1 MRLYDLCLAW
11 NWEHDADFVRILD
24 SACAARGRTLLD
36 VSARNLRELLPLL
49 SERSAGF
56 RLFLDRASEADSS
69 YLPLVDAAKLLGAR
83 RLNPRELADRAYDK
97 AAMHA
102 AFLAG
107 GIPVPQT
114 AILPPLS
121 AQPDLPPID
130 LSPFNGRFAVK
141 PALGGGGEGVV
152 VEISTLEQVQ
162 SARREF
168 PDQQYLLQEHVTP
181 KIVDGL
187 PAWFRVIYCL
197 GEVFVNFWDTTTHV
211 YTPVRV
217 GAVGA
222 TLGDCPAEGG
232 AVGGQV
238 GAVLGD
244 CPAEGDVVGGQVGA
258 VLGDCPA
265 EGDVVGGQAG
275 AVLGDCPAEGGLRGI
290 ARQIASICRLDL
302 FSTEIAWTEDDRLL
316 VVDYV
321 NDPIDLRL
329 QSRAADGVP
338 DFIVERIAARIA
350 DELTAKADGV

>member
-56 RLFLDRASEADSS
+56 RLFLDRASEADFS

-83 RLNPRELADRAYDK
+83 RLNSRELADRAYDK

-102 AFLAG
+102 AFLAD

-114 AILPPLS
+114 VILPPFS

-152 VEISTLEQVQ
+152 VEISTPEQIQ
-162 SARREF
+162 SARRGF

-217 GAVGA
+217 
-222 TLGDCPAEGG
+222 
-232 AVGGQV
+232 
-238 GAVLGD
+238 
-244 CPAEGDVVGGQVGA
+244 
-258 VLGDCPA
+258 
-265 EGDVVGGQAG
+265 G

-338 DFIVERIAARIA
+338 DFIVERIAARIV

>member
-56 RLFLDRASEADSS
+56 RLFLDRASESDSS

-152 VEISTLEQVQ
+152 VEISTPEQIQ
-162 SARREF
+162 SARRGF

-211 YTPVRV
+211 YTPVHV
-217 GAVGA
+217 GAV
-222 TLGDCPAEGG
+222 
-232 AVGGQV
+232 
-238 GAVLGD
+238 
-244 CPAEGDVVGGQVGA
+244 
-258 VLGDCPA
+258 
-265 EGDVVGGQAG
+265 G

-338 DFIVERIAARIA
+338 DFIVERIAARIV

>member
-56 RLFLDRASEADSS
+56 RLFLDRASESDSS

-152 VEISTLEQVQ
+152 VEISTPEQIQ
-162 SARREF
+162 SARRGF

-222 TLGDCPAEGG
+222 
-232 AVGGQV
+232 V
-238 GAVLGD
+238 GA
-244 CPAEGDVVGGQVGA
+244 
-258 VLGDCPA
+258 
-265 EGDVVGGQAG
+265 
-275 AVLGDCPAEGGLRGI
+275 AVLGDCPAEGGAMGGHVGPPQPDPPQPNPSQRPFSENLRGI

-338 DFIVERIAARIA
+338 DFIVERIAARIV

>member
-69 YLPLVDAAKLLGAR
+69 YLSLVDAAKLLGAR

-152 VEISTLEQVQ
+152 VEISTPEQIQ

-217 GAVGA
+217 GAV
-222 TLGDCPAEGG
+222 LGDCPAEGG
-232 AVGGQV
+232 A
-238 GAVLGD
+238 
-244 CPAEGDVVGGQVGA
+244 VGGQVGA

-338 DFIVERIAARIA
+338 DFIVERIAARIV

>member
-1 MRLYDLCLAW
+1 VRLYDLCLAW

-56 RLFLDRASEADSS
+56 RLFLDRASESDSS
-69 YLPLVDAAKLLGAR
+69 YLSLVDAAKLLGAR

-114 AILPPLS
+114 AILPPFS

-152 VEISTLEQVQ
+152 VEISTPEQIQ
-162 SARREF
+162 SARRGF

-222 TLGDCPAEGG
+222 VLGDCPAEGG
-232 AVGGQV
+232 A
-238 GAVLGD
+238 
-244 CPAEGDVVGGQVGA
+244 VGGQVGA

-338 DFIVERIAARIA
+338 DFIVERIAARIV

>member
-69 YLPLVDAAKLLGAR
+69 YLSLVDAAKLLGAR

-152 VEISTLEQVQ
+152 VEISTPEQIQ

-222 TLGDCPAEGG
+222 VLGDCPAEGG
-232 AVGGQV
+232 AMGGHVGPPQP
-238 GAVLGD
+238 D
-244 CPAEGDVVGGQVGA
+244 PPQPNPSQRPFSEN
-258 VLGDCPA
+258 
-265 EGDVVGGQAG
+265 
-275 AVLGDCPAEGGLRGI
+275 LRGI

-338 DFIVERIAARIA
+338 DFIVERIAARIV

>member
-114 AILPPLS
+114 VILPPFS

-152 VEISTLEQVQ
+152 VEISTPEQIQ
-162 SARREF
+162 SARRGF

-211 YTPVRV
+211 YTPVHV
-217 GAVGA
+217 GAV
-222 TLGDCPAEGG
+222 LGDCPAEGG
-232 AVGGQV
+232 AMGGQV

-244 CPAEGDVVGGQVGA
+244 CPAEGDAVGG
-258 VLGDCPA
+258 LC
-265 EGDVVGGQAG
+265 
-275 AVLGDCPAEGGLRGI
+275 GI

>member
-1 MRLYDLCLAW
+1 VRLYDLCLAW

-69 YLPLVDAAKLLGAR
+69 YLSLVDAAKLLGAR

-152 VEISTLEQVQ
+152 VEISTPEQIQ

-222 TLGDCPAEGG
+222 VLGDCPAEGG
-232 AVGGQV
+232 AMGGHVGPPQP
-238 GAVLGD
+238 D
-244 CPAEGDVVGGQVGA
+244 PPQPNPSQRPFSEN
-258 VLGDCPA
+258 
-265 EGDVVGGQAG
+265 
-275 AVLGDCPAEGGLRGI
+275 LRGI

-338 DFIVERIAARIA
+338 DFIVERIAARIV

>member
-56 RLFLDRASEADSS
+56 RLFLDRASESDSS

-152 VEISTLEQVQ
+152 VEISTPEQIQ
-162 SARREF
+162 SARRGF

-211 YTPVRV
+211 YTPVHV

-222 TLGDCPAEGG
+222 VLGDCPAEGG
-232 AVGGQV
+232 AVGGHV
-238 GAVLGD
+238 GPPQPD
-244 CPAEGDVVGGQVGA
+244 PPQPDPPQPNPSQRPFSEN
-258 VLGDCPA
+258 
-265 EGDVVGGQAG
+265 
-275 AVLGDCPAEGGLRGI
+275 LRGI

-338 DFIVERIAARIA
+338 DFIVERIAARIV